1 MKFSIFLNP
10 QIPGSGWSN
19 EENAV
24 AKRPIG
30 RDVESYQKLLH
41 EVREIAVHA
50 DQIGFD
56 ALMMT
61 EHHFHSEGFEFSVNP
76 LMFLTDLAAR
86 TERILL
92 APLGLVL
99 PAWDPIRAAED
110 VALLDHFCK
119 GRLRLGVAR
128 GYQNRWM
135 NVLGQRWNAAAARSD
150 GSASDTRNF
159 DVFGEVLKIMK
170 MAWAEDN
177 LRYKSDVLDYEVPA
191 PFDTGI
197 EGWPAQEWTKKFGA
211 PGEIDENGV
220 IQSISVCP
228 KPYQNPHPELW
239 QPFTVSDRS
248 VVRAAQ
254 EGILPWMFT
263 PNPDEHAAKA
273 KLYQDECA
281 KMGLDYKLGEHTGIL
296 KIIGMADTREEAI
309 ATYGK
314 GMQKDFASFF
324 GPFGYLE
331 VLRKKDDDKYK
342 PISAEKGDFKRMN
355 DVEMAL
361 LGTPDDV
368 KRGIQRM
375 LDRMPDLEWFGL
387 FMQGQQGVL
396 PLDTVKRN
404 LEMFAT
410 KVIPEFQ
417 D

>member
-1 MKFSIFLNP
+1 MKFAIFLNP
-10 QIPGSGWSN
+10 QIPGSGYSA
-19 EENAV
+19 EENAT

-30 RDVESYQKLLH
+30 RDVESYQRLLD
-41 EVREIAVHA
+41 EVRDIAVHA

-92 APLGLVL
+92 APLGIVL

-110 VALLDHFCK
+110 VALLDHFSK

-135 NVLGQRWNAAAARSD
+135 NVLGQRWQAAAARSD
-150 GSASDTRNF
+150 GSQSDNRNF
-159 DVFGEVLKIMK
+159 DVFGEILHIMK
-170 MAWAEDN
+170 LAWTQETV
-177 LRYKSDVLDYEVPA
+177 RYRSDVLDYQVPY
-191 PFDTGI
+191 PYEGI
-197 EGWPAQEWTKKFGA
+197 EGWPAAEWTRTFGA
-211 PGEIDENGV
+211 PGEIDEAGV
-220 IQSISVCP
+220 INAVSVCP
-228 KPYQNPHPELW
+228 RPYQNPYPELW
-239 QPFTVSDRS
+239 QPFTISDRS
-248 VVRAAQ
+248 VIRAAQ
-254 EGILPWMFT
+254 ENILPWMFT

-273 KLYQDECA
+273 KLYQEESV
-281 KMGLDYKLGEHTGIL
+281 KQGRHYKLGEHTGIL
-296 KIIGMADTREEAI
+296 KIVGMADTREEAL

-314 GMQKDFASFF
+314 GMQKDFAAFF

-331 VLRKKDDDKYK
+331 VLRKQEDDAHK
-342 PISAEKGDFKRMN
+342 PISPEKGDFKRMN
-355 DVEMAL
+355 EVEMAL
-361 LGTPDDV
+361 LGGPDDV
-368 KRGIQRM
+368 KRGIQRL

-396 PLDTVKRN
+396 PIDVVKRN
-404 LEMFAT
+404 LELFAT

-417 D
+417 G

>member
-10 QIPGSGWSN
+10 QIPGSGYSA
-19 EENAV
+19 EANAT

-30 RDVESYQKLLH
+30 RDVESYQRLLH

-92 APLGLVL
+92 APLGIVL

-110 VALLDHFCK
+110 VALLDHFSK

-128 GYQNRWM
+128 GYQSRWM
-135 NVLGQRWNAAAARSD
+135 NVLGQRWQTAAARSD
-150 GSASDTRNF
+150 GSQSDNRNF
-159 DVFGEVLKIMK
+159 DVFGEILNIMK
-170 MAWAEDN
+170 LAWTQETVKY
-177 LRYKSDVLDYEVPA
+177 RSDVLDYQVPF
-191 PFDTGI
+191 PYEGI
-197 EGWPAQEWTKKFGA
+197 EGWPAAEWTKTFGA
-211 PGEIDENGV
+211 PGEVDEEGV
-220 IQSISVCP
+220 IRAVSVCP
-228 KPYQNPHPELW
+228 KPYQNPYPELW
-239 QPFTVSDRS
+239 QPFTISDRS
-248 VVRAAQ
+248 VIRAAQ
-254 EGILPWMFT
+254 ENTLPWMFT

-273 KLYQDECA
+273 KLYQEESA
-281 KMGLDYKLGEHTGIL
+281 RQGRDYKLGEHTGIL
-296 KIIGMADTREEAI
+296 KIVGMADTREEAI

-314 GMQKDFASFF
+314 GMQKDFAAFF

-331 VLRKKDDDKYK
+331 VLRKQEDDAHQ
-342 PISAEKGDFKRMN
+342 PISPEKGDFKRMN
-355 DVEMAL
+355 EVELAL
-361 LGTPDDV
+361 LGGPEEI
-368 KRGIQRM
+368 KRGIQR
-375 LDRMPDLEWFGL
+375 LRDRMPDLEWFGL

-404 LEMFAT
+404 LELFAT
-410 KVIPEFQ
+410 KVIPEFR

>member
-1 MKFSIFLNP
+1 VKFSIFLNP
-10 QIPGSGWSN
+10 QIPGSGYSA
-19 EENAV
+19 EANAT

-30 RDVESYQKLLH
+30 RDVESYQKLLD

-50 DQIGFD
+50 DQLGFD

-92 APLGLVL
+92 APLGIVL

-110 VALLDHFCK
+110 VALLDHFSK

-128 GYQNRWM
+128 GYQSRWM
-135 NVLGQRWNAAAARSD
+135 NVLGQRWQAAAARSD
-150 GSASDTRNF
+150 GSQSDNRNF
-159 DVFGEVLKIMK
+159 DVFGEILHIMK
-170 MAWAEDN
+170 LAWTQDT
-177 LRYKSDVLDYEVPA
+177 LRYRGDVIDYQVPY
-191 PFDTGI
+191 PPEGI
-197 EGWPAQEWTKKFGA
+197 TGWPAAEWTRTFGA
-211 PGEIDENGV
+211 PGEIDEDGV
-220 IQSISVCP
+220 IRAVSVCP

-239 QPFTVSDRS
+239 QPFTISDRS
-248 VVRAAQ
+248 VRRAAQ
-254 EGILPWMFT
+254 ENILPWMFT

-273 KLYQDECA
+273 RLYQEESA
-281 KMGLDYKLGEHTGIL
+281 RHGRHYKLGEHTGIL
-296 KIIGMADTREEAI
+296 KIVGMADTREEAI

-314 GMQKDFASFF
+314 GMQKDFAAFF

-331 VLRKKDDDKYK
+331 VLRKTEDDAHQ
-342 PISAEKGDFKRMN
+342 PISPEKGDFKRMN
-355 DVEMAL
+355 EVELAL
-361 LGTPDDV
+361 LGGPDDV

-396 PLDTVKRN
+396 PIETVKRN
-404 LEMFAT
+404 LELFAT
-410 KVIPEFQ
+410 KVIPTFH

>member
-1 MKFSIFLNP
+1 MKFAIMLNP
-10 QIPGSGWSN
+10 QIPGSGYSQ
-19 EENAV
+19 EENAR
-24 AKRPIG
+24 ARRPIG
-30 RDVESYQKLLH
+30 RDTESYQKLLH

-50 DQIGFD
+50 DQLGFD

-76 LMFLTDLAAR
+76 LMVLTDLAAR

-110 VALLDHFCK
+110 VALLDQFCK

-135 NVLGQRWNAAAARSD
+135 NVLGQRWHAAAARSD
-150 GSASDTRNF
+150 GSASDNRNF
-159 DVFGEVLKIMK
+159 DVFGEILHIMK
-170 MAWAEDN
+170 LAWTQET
-177 LRYKSDVLDYEVPA
+177 LRYKSETLDYQVPF
-191 PFDTGI
+191 PYDGI
-197 EGWPAQEWTKKFGA
+197 EGWPALEWTRTFGA
-211 PGEIDENGV
+211 PGEVSDDGR
-220 IQSISVCP
+220 IQAVAVCP

-239 QPFTVSDRS
+239 QPFTISDRS
-248 VVRAAQ
+248 VIRAAQ
-254 EGILPWMFT
+254 ENIMPWMFT

-273 KLYQDECA
+273 KLYQEESA
-281 KMGLDYKLGEHTGIL
+281 KCGRDYKLGEHTGIL
-296 KIIGMADTREEAI
+296 KVVGMADTREEAI
-309 ATYGK
+309 ATYGP
-314 GMQKDFASFF
+314 MQKDFAAFF

-331 VLRKKDDDKYK
+331 VLRKQEDDRHV
-342 PISAEKGDFKRMN
+342 PISPEKGDYKRMN
-355 DVEMAL
+355 EVELAL

-404 LEMFAT
+404 LELFAT
-410 KVIPEFQ
+410 KVIPEFTG
-417 D
+417 

>member
-1 MKFSIFLNP
+1 VKFSIFLNP
-10 QIPGSGWSN
+10 QIPGSGYSA
-19 EENAV
+19 EANAT

-30 RDVESYQKLLH
+30 RDGESYQKLLD
-41 EVREIAVHA
+41 EVREIAVLA

-92 APLGLVL
+92 APLGIVL

-110 VALLDHFCK
+110 VALLDHFSK

-128 GYQNRWM
+128 GYQSRWM
-135 NVLGQRWNAAAARSD
+135 NVLGQRWQAAAARSD
-150 GSASDTRNF
+150 GSRSDNRNF
-159 DVFGEVLKIMK
+159 DVFGEILHIMK
-170 MAWAEDN
+170 LAWTQETVKY
-177 LRYKSDVLDYEVPA
+177 RSDVLDYQVPY
-191 PFDTGI
+191 PYEGI
-197 EGWPAQEWTKKFGA
+197 EGWPAADWTKTFGA
-211 PGEIDENGV
+211 PGEIDESGV
-220 IQSISVCP
+220 IRAVSVCP
-228 KPYQNPHPELW
+228 KPYQSPHPELW
-239 QPFTVSDRS
+239 QPFTISDRS
-248 VVRAAQ
+248 VIRAAQ
-254 EGILPWMFT
+254 ENILPWMFT
-263 PNPDEHAAKA
+263 PNPDDHAAKA
-273 KLYQDECA
+273 RLYQEESA
-281 KMGLDYKLGEHTGIL
+281 KHGRHYKLGEHTGIL
-296 KIIGMADTREEAI
+296 KIIGMADTRAEAI

-314 GMQKDFASFF
+314 GMQKDFAAFF

-331 VLRKKDDDKYK
+331 VLRKQEDDAHQ
-342 PISAEKGDFKRMN
+342 PISPEKGDFKRMN
-355 DVEMAL
+355 EVELAL
-361 LGTPDDV
+361 LGGPDDV

-396 PLDTVKRN
+396 PIDTVKRN
-404 LEMFAT
+404 LELFAT

>member
-1 MKFSIFLNP
+1 MKFSLMLNP
-10 QIPGSGWSN
+10 QIPGSGFSQ
-19 EENAV
+19 EENAK
-24 AKRPIG
+24 ARRPIG
-30 RDVESYQKLLH
+30 RDTESYQKLLD

-50 DQIGFD
+50 DRIGFD

-110 VALLDHFCK
+110 VALLDQFSK

-135 NVLGQRWNAAAARSD
+135 NVLGQRWHASAARSD
-150 GSASDTRNF
+150 GSSTDNRNF
-159 DVFGEVLKIMK
+159 DVFGEVLNIMK
-170 MAWAEDN
+170 MAWTQET
-177 LRYKSDVLDYEVPA
+177 LRYKSDVIDYEVPS
-191 PFDTGI
+191 PFDGI
-197 EGWPAQEWTKKFGA
+197 EGWPAQEWTRTFGA
-211 PGEIDENGV
+211 PGELDDEGR
-220 IQSISVCP
+220 IQAVSVCP
-228 KPYQNPHPELW
+228 RPYQNPHPELW
-239 QPFTVSDRS
+239 QPFTISDRS

-254 EGILPWMFT
+254 EDILPWMFT

-273 KLYQDECA
+273 RLYQEESA
-281 KMGLDYKLGEHTGIL
+281 KCGRDYKLGEHTGIL
-296 KIIGMADTREEAI
+296 KIVGMADTREEAI
-309 ATYGK
+309 ATYGTS
-314 GMQKDFASFF
+314 MQKDFAAFF

-331 VLRKKDDDKYK
+331 VLRKKEDDRHQ
-342 PISAEKGDFKRMN
+342 PISPEKGDFKRMN
-355 DVEMAL
+355 EVEMAL
-361 LGTPDDV
+361 LGGPDDV

-404 LEMFAT
+404 LELFAT
-410 KVIPEFQ
+410 KVIPEFSG
-417 D
+417 